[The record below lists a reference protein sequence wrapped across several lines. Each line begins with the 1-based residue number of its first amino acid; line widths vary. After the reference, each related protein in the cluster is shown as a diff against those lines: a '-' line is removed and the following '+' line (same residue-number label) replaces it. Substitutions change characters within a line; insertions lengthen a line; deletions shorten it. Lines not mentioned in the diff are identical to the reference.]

1 MNKFELKTSEGDIF
15 AFVSKEKDIPWIYVQ
30 WVGKVALD
38 DLKRCMLQYTDVL
51 TDQACPYVLSDR
63 RISEGNWFEIN
74 HWIEHKW
81 APLAIEAG
89 LQYIAHVTA
98 PRATSQL
105 TSQDLASRIIGFEFQ
120 SFDNIEDAEGWLWEQ
135 IAQAEHNPS

>member
-1 MNKFELKTSEGDIF
+1 MNKFELKTSSGEIF
-15 AFVSKEKDIPWIYVQ
+15 AFVSKEKDTPWMYVQ
-30 WVGKVALD
+30 WVGKVPLE
-38 DLKRCMLQYTDVL
+38 DLKRSMIQYTDVL
-51 TDQACPYVLSDR
+51 TKQACPYVLSDR

-81 APLAIEAG
+81 APMAIEAG

-105 TSQDLASRIIGFEFQ
+105 ASQDLASRIIGFEFQ
-120 SFDNIEDAEGWLWEQ
+120 SFESIEDAESWLREQ
-135 IAQAEHNPS
+135 IVQIQH